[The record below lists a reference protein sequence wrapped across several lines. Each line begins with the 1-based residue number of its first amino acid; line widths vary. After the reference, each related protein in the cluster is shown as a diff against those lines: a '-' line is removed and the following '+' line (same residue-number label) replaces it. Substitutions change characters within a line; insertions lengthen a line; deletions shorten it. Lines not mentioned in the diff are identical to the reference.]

1 MADIWRMSA
10 QDKIAE
16 AIKRSVKYM
25 PAQLGQAV
33 MALLSPTS
41 LAIITATLVA
51 WAGSQFFGV
60 GEIVDIILLAGGFI
74 LLGWS
79 VKDVAVDL
87 YRFATG
93 ALNAKTDQDLEAA
106 AQYFAK
112 AVVTGGID
120 LVTAVL
126 LHKSA
131 KDVIGRGKPT
141 IDPGLPDPGP
151 PPAGKG
157 PFYKPTVSYPMTLPS
172 GALGETDW
180 YGNISVTRSQ
190 TLSEQQITYYHES
203 VHSFLAP
210 KLRVLQRLQAGLRA
224 SAYWRSSLLR
234 YLEETAAEFYGQ
246 LRVNGIGQAV
256 RAVTFP
262 IDGGYVTWGD
272 IGSEGV
278 AIGNIV
284 VGGYQLRVQVVPGPM
299 PRPSPQAQQQP
310 TPSPGPA
317 PTPTPAPSL

>member
-1 MADIWRMSA
+1 
-10 QDKIAE
+10 
-16 AIKRSVKYM
+16 
-25 PAQLGQAV
+25 

-87 YRFATG
+87 YQFATG
-93 ALNAKTDQDLEAA
+93 ALNAKTVQDLDKAS
-106 AQYFAK
+106 QYFAK
-112 AVVTGGID
+112 AVVSGGID
-120 LVTAVL
+120 LITAVL

-151 PPAGKG
+151 APAGKG
-157 PFYKPTVSYPMTLPS
+157 LLYKPTVSYPMTLPS

-190 TLSEQQITYYHES
+190 TLSEQQVTYYHES

-234 YLEETAAEFYGQ
+234 YLEEAAAEFYGQ
-246 LRVNGIGQAV
+246 LRVYGIGPAV
-256 RAVTFP
+256 KAVTFP
-262 IDGGYVTWGD
+262 IDGGYMTWGD
-272 IGSEGV
+272 IGTEGV
-278 AIGNIV
+278 ALGNIV
-284 VGGYQLRVQVVPGPM
+284 VGGYQLTVRIVPGPM
-299 PRPSPQAQQQP
+299 PRPKPQNQP
-310 TPSPGPA
+310 QPIPAPA
-317 PTPTPAPSL
+317 PTPTPSPSL